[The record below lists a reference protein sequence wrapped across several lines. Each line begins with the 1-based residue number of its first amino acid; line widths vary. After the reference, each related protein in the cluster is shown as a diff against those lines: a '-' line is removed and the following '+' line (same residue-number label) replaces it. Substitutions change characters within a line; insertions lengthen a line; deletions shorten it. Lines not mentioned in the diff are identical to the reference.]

1 MIINLPLITNT
12 YIHAGKVQFE
22 NKKPVNY
29 KLRYLDL
36 TRSGVAENG
45 VGL

>member
-1 MIINLPLITNT
+1 MIINLPLITD
-12 YIHAGKVQFE
+12 IKHAGKVQFE